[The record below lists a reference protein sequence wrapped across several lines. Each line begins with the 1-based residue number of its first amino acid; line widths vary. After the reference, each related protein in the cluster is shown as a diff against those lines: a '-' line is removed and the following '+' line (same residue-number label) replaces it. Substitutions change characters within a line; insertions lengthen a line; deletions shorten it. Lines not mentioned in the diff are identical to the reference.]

1 MVNELEILLRLG
13 QRVKQLREEKG
24 YSLRELEAH
33 SHIDNSDLSKIERG
47 QQKLTFI
54 TLCKIAK
61 GLEIPLTVILE
72 GFEL

>member
-1 MVNELEILLRLG
+1 MG
-13 QRVKQLREEKG
+13 QRLKQLREEKG

-54 TLCKIAK
+54 TLCKIAQ
-61 GLEIPLTVILE
+61 GLEIPFTTLLD
-72 GFEL
+72 GFDL